1 MSASPTPAAPQTI
14 KGIDEYTDEKQVI
27 YTDSAGKM
35 QITNIS
41 IEETLREILN
51 EIRLMRQHFE
61 ILTGEIID

>member
-1 MSASPTPAAPQTI
+1 MSASPIPAPPQTI

-41 IEETLREILN
+41 IEELLKGILK
-51 EIRLMRQHFE
+51 ELSVIRGHFE
-61 ILTGEIID
+61 ILTGENID